1 MIFVDNENIY
11 KSYIN
16 LALEEYLLRNFPGED
31 DILLFY
37 INDHAIIIGKH
48 QNTLEE
54 INQQYVQEHG
64 IDVTRRVSGGGAVYH
79 DMGNLNFSFITQ
91 NRPENV
97 QNFRKFTEPVVA
109 ALREMG
115 VPAESGGRNDI
126 LVDGRKVSG
135 NAQYISSKRMLS
147 HGTLLLNTDLTVLSH
162 ALNPKPAKFESK
174 GVKSV
179 RSRVANI
186 REFMDADMDIL
197 EFRQR
202 ILRHLLRAEDGI
214 PQYHLTAADWEAVH
228 KLSAERY
235 QTWEWNYGQSPKFNV
250 QRVQRFAGGEIDAR
264 IEVEKGIIRG
274 ARFYG
279 DFFSGREPEELEGA
293 LAGVQYEEGAVRAK
307 VATLP
312 INEYFFGVTAEE
324 FLQLMFHAGGREA

>member
-1 MIFVDNENIY
+1 MIFVDNENQY
-11 KSYIN
+11 KSYVN

-37 INDHAIIIGKH
+37 INEHAIIIGKH

-54 INQQYVQEHG
+54 INQDYVQAHD
-64 IDVTRRVSGGGAVYH
+64 IHVTRRLSGGGAVYH
-79 DMGNLNFSFITQ
+79 DLGNLNFSFITQ
-91 NRPENV
+91 NKPENV
-97 QNFRKFTEPVVA
+97 QNFAKFTQPVVE

-135 NAQYISSKRMLS
+135 NAQYISRTRMIS

-174 GVKSV
+174 GIKSV

-186 REFMDADMDIL
+186 REFLNADMDIL
-197 EFRQR
+197 DFRQR
-202 ILRHLLRAEDGI
+202 LLRHILRAEDGI

-250 QRVQRFAGGEIDAR
+250 RRVQRFGGGEIDAR
-264 IEVEKGIIRG
+264 IEVEKGLIQNI
-274 ARFYG
+274 RFYG
-279 DFFSGREPEELEGA
+279 DFFSGRELSELENALIGSRYQEAEVGA
-293 LAGVQYEEGAVRAK
+293 KIAAQ
-307 VATLP
+307 P
-312 INEYFFGVTAEE
+312 IGEYFFGVTAEE
-324 FLQLMFHAGGREA
+324 FQTFLFHG

>member
-1 MIFVDNENIY
+1 MIFVDNENNY
-11 KSYIN
+11 KPYIN
-16 LALEEYLLRNFPGED
+16 LALEEYLLRNFPGDD

-37 INDHAIIIGKH
+37 INEHAIIIGKH

-64 IDVTRRVSGGGAVYH
+64 IDVTRRLSGGGAVYH
-79 DMGNLNFSFITQ
+79 DINNLNFSFITQ
-91 NRPENV
+91 NKPENV
-97 QNFRKFTEPVVA
+97 QNFRKFTEPVVE

-135 NAQYISSKRMLS
+135 NAQYISSKRMVS

-174 GVKSV
+174 GIKSV

-186 REFMDADMDIL
+186 REFLNADMDIL
-197 EFRQR
+197 DFRQR

-214 PQYHLTAADWEAVH
+214 PQYHLTAADWEGVH

-250 QRVQRFAGGEIDAR
+250 QRVQRFGGGEIDAR
-264 IEVEKGIIRG
+264 IEVEKGLIQG

-279 DFFSGREPEELEGA
+279 DFFSGRELSELEGA
-293 LAGVQYEEGAVRAK
+293 LMGVRYDEDAVRAK
-307 VATLP
+307 IEELP
-312 INEYFFGVTAEE
+312 ISEFFFGVTGEE
-324 FLQLMFHAGGREA
+324 FLQLLFHA

>member
-1 MIFVDNENIY
+1 MIFVDNEHNY
-11 KSYIN
+11 KPYVN
-16 LALEEYLLRNFPGED
+16 LALEEYLLRNFPGDE

-37 INDHAIIIGKH
+37 INEHAIIIGKH

-54 INQQYVQEHG
+54 INQHYVQEQG
-64 IDVTRRVSGGGAVYH
+64 IVVTRRLSGGGAVYH
-79 DMGNLNFSFITQ
+79 DRGNLNFSFITQ

-97 QNFRKFTEPVVA
+97 QNFRKFTEPVVE

-115 VPAESGGRNDI
+115 VPAETGGRNDI

-135 NAQYISSKRMLS
+135 NAQYISSKRMVS
-147 HGTLLLNTDLTVLSH
+147 HGTLLLNTDLSVLSH

-174 GVKSV
+174 GIKSV

-186 REFMDADMDIL
+186 REFLSADIDIL
-197 EFRQR
+197 DFRER

-214 PQYHLTAADWEAVH
+214 PQYHLTAADWESVH

-250 QRVQRFAGGEIDAR
+250 QRVQRFTGGEIDAR
-264 IEVEKGIIRG
+264 IEVEKGLIQG
-274 ARFYG
+274 VRFYG
-279 DFFSGREPEELEGA
+279 DFFSGRELSELEGA
-293 LAGVQYEEGAVRAK
+293 LIGVRYDEGDVRAK
-307 VATLP
+307 IAALP
-312 INEYFFGVTAEE
+312 INEFFFGVTAEE
-324 FLQLMFHAGGREA
+324 FLQLLFHAGGGEA